1 MAVDVHICS
10 EWEKYSVVAGYSAD
24 MGGLFR
30 YAEDL
35 PHFTALAET
44 FGLTPKRMI
53 RLHQAHTDK
62 NLTVDG
68 KNGGDGV
75 IRDGTPEPYDGLI
88 SNENDLMLCVVT
100 ADCTPVFLYDPVCGV
115 AGMLHSGRSGT
126 MKDISGKAVL
136 KMQQEFGSKPG
147 DIRCILGPYLC
158 ARHHEVER
166 KDIEGFFELF
176 SESECERFLKNKG
189 IKYYVDMGEAIR
201 ISLMKK
207 GVLSEN
213 IVDHHICTYEEK
225 ALYSW
230 RRDHLKDK
238 RIISFIYKKSS

>member
-1 MAVDVHICS
+1 
-10 EWEKYSVVAGYSAD
+10 
-24 MGGLFR
+24 
-30 YAEDL
+30 
-35 PHFTALAET
+35 
-44 FGLTPKRMI
+44 
-53 RLHQAHTDK
+53 
-62 NLTVDG
+62 
-68 KNGGDGV
+68 
-75 IRDGTPEPYDGLI
+75 
-88 SNENDLMLCVVT
+88 MLCVVT

-115 AGMLHSGRSGT
+115 AGMLHSGRAGT

-136 KMQQEFGSKPG
+136 KMQQEFGSKPR

-207 GVLSEN
+207 GVLSEKRVGN
-213 IVDHHICTYEEK
+213 RTYYYLKYRDGKRVISQYVPVGKVEEIREQVEHRKHIEIMVQSLYEEQ
-225 ALYSW
+225 
-230 RRDHLKDK
+230 
-238 RIISFIYKKSS
+238 RIAQSILEEYV